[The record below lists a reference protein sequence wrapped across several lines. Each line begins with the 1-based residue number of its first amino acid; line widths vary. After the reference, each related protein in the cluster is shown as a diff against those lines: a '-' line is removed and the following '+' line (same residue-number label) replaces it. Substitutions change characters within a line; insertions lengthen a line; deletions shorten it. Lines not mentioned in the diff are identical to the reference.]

1 MVKNYIFRF
10 ALLSVLVGTYACA
23 ERDAR
28 PVTTESMTASG
39 EFLFEGPNTL
49 QGNFL
54 LDMKSLSEEI
64 GVDPEQISA
73 VNIEAITLFFEN
85 EETEGVVESILIQ
98 LVSNELPLQS
108 AGTLSVFSGEENL
121 LNVNKDFD
129 ILAYIKDPSSQLI
142 VDANLKNDMDE
153 LSVSMVFQ
161 LSVKY

>member
-1 MVKNYIFRF
+1 
-10 ALLSVLVGTYACA
+10 
-23 ERDAR
+23 
-28 PVTTESMTASG
+28 MTASG

-54 LDMKSLSEEI
+54 LDLKSLSEEI

-85 EETEGVVESILIQ
+85 EETEGAVESILTQ

-142 VDANLKNDMDE
+142 VDANLKKDMDE